1 MRDVREHEAV
11 MVSEVINNLI
21 VDPNGNYLDCT
32 FGLGGHTKAILENL
46 SSIGTLLAIDRDP
59 LSMQEA
65 SKILKKDSRFNF
77 KTSSFS
83 SIGEI
88 EQVNKLN
95 GIIADLGISS
105 YQLDEKERGFSFNG
119 DFSLDMRMD
128 QTKGPTAEEW
138 INTASKVEIENV
150 FWELGE
156 ARNSRIISKKIIEQR
171 KLKAIT
177 STKELANL
185 IISCTHRR
193 TKRHPATNIFRA
205 IRMHINEEVQEL
217 KNLLIKSERV
227 LKIGGR
233 IVIISFHSIEDRI
246 VKRFFQ
252 GKDRK
257 DEVSLKLVS
266 KKPIKPSLDEVKR
279 NPRSRSAILRV
290 AEKIC

>member
-1 MRDVREHEAV
+1 M
-11 MVSEVINNLI
+11 
-21 VDPNGNYLDCT
+21 
-32 FGLGGHTKAILENL
+32 
-46 SSIGTLLAIDRDP
+46 
-59 LSMQEA
+59 
-65 SKILKKDSRFNF
+65 
-77 KTSSFS
+77 
-83 SIGEI
+83 
-88 EQVNKLN
+88 
-95 GIIADLGISS
+95 
-105 YQLDEKERGFSFNG
+105 
-119 DFSLDMRMD
+119 
-128 QTKGPTAEEW
+128 
-138 INTASKVEIENV
+138 
-150 FWELGE
+150 
-156 ARNSRIISKKIIEQR
+156 
-171 KLKAIT
+171 
-177 STKELANL
+177 

>member
-65 SKILKKDSRFNF
+65 SKILKKDSRFDF

-138 INTASKVEIENV
+138 INTASKEEIENV

-217 KNLLIKSERV
+217 KNLLIKSRGKYTFNYKYHSCCYFGNIGITT
-227 LKIGGR
+227 KI
-233 IVIISFHSIEDRI
+233 
-246 VKRFFQ
+246 
-252 GKDRK
+252 
-257 DEVSLKLVS
+257 
-266 KKPIKPSLDEVKR
+266 
-279 NPRSRSAILRV
+279 
-290 AEKIC
+290 

>member
-1 MRDVREHEAV
+1 M
-11 MVSEVINNLI
+11 I
-21 VDPNGNYLDCT
+21 
-32 FGLGGHTKAILENL
+32 
-46 SSIGTLLAIDRDP
+46 
-59 LSMQEA
+59 
-65 SKILKKDSRFNF
+65 
-77 KTSSFS
+77 
-83 SIGEI
+83 
-88 EQVNKLN
+88 
-95 GIIADLGISS
+95 
-105 YQLDEKERGFSFNG
+105 
-119 DFSLDMRMD
+119 MD

-138 INTASKVEIENV
+138 INTASIEEIENV

-205 IRMHINEEVQEL
+205 NRMHINEEVQEL
-217 KNLLIKSERV
+217 RNLLIKSERV

-252 GKDRK
+252 GK
-257 DEVSLKLVS
+257 
-266 KKPIKPSLDEVKR
+266 
-279 NPRSRSAILRV
+279 
-290 AEKIC
+290 CCH

>member
-1 MRDVREHEAV
+1 MLCIEGKIKDELSGINLTKFKEDILSDKSLR
-11 MVSEVINNLI
+11 VIFLSSLSKLLI
-21 VDPNGNYLDCT
+21 LIFLVNIFLDPEYS
-32 FGLGGHTKAILENL
+32 NL
-46 SSIGTLLAIDRDP
+46 SRDIIF
-59 LSMQEA
+59 S
-65 SKILKKDSRFNF
+65 DF
-77 KTSSFS
+77 KTSSFR

-138 INTASKVEIENV
+138 INTASKEEIENV

-217 KNLLIKSERV
+217 RNLLIKSERV